1 MNAATVLPGFLRSLP
16 PLSLLGDQT
25 FATALRSTQRRT
37 YARDHRIVES
47 GRRDLARTHTLHRGL
62 VLVAPGQR
70 EGAPVALDHVHAERL
85 QQGLPEGIR
94 MAWKNFYDEDT
105 PTFTPEE
112 TSAIEP
118 QPWFVSYQ

>member
-1 MNAATVLPGFLRSLP
+1 VVLH
-16 PLSLLGDQT
+16 Q
-25 FATALRSTQRRT
+25 FA
-37 YARDHRIVES
+37 ES
-47 GRRDLARTHTLHRGL
+47 MITNRHLVDASRPELAL
-62 VLVAPGQR
+62 VL
-70 EGAPVALDHVHAERL
+70 HADGHGTPELKMGTWERL